1 MSKRE
6 QVLNALLARLA
17 SLQDVTVLRN
27 ETLPQKIPREGLVIL
42 RDGNVGDPEVLLSPT
57 SFIFHHQAEVE
68 VLMQRTL
75 TADTDAALDTL
86 LEQIG
91 QILTQD
97 PTLSGLV
104 DHMHAEPPEFVE
116 QPIDGGIT
124 IKGAV
129 VPITLEYMSN
139 SNLT

>member
-42 RDGNVGDPEVLLSPT
+42 RDGNVGDPEVLLSPV

-75 TADTDAALDTL
+75 AADTDAALDAL
-86 LEQIG
+86 L
-91 QILTQD
+91 
-97 PTLSGLV
+97 
-104 DHMHAEPPEFVE
+104 
-116 QPIDGGIT
+116 
-124 IKGAV
+124 
-129 VPITLEYMSN
+129 
-139 SNLT
+139 